1 MPVEWT
7 ALQRAAGLPSEDAA
21 DALRESLA
29 AGNLLRLRHGDTGI
43 PLSGDSL
50 LISRAAWMRLRGMLE
65 TTLDSFHQRNP
76 LRLGMPREE
85 LKSRLGI
92 RPARVFGELLGLAA
106 SEGILTTTEVLVQRT
121 GFSPRLTLKQ
131 RAAAADLLR
140 AFDAAPWSP
149 PARAEWEAAGA
160 DLIGYLIESGRLV
173 RVSADVL
180 FGSEAYAKL
189 VEWTTRTLDGGGEVT
204 VALLR
209 DQFATSR
216 KYALAFLEHLDERKI
231 TRRVGDVRLK
241 Y

>member
-1 MPVEWT
+1 M
-7 ALQRAAGLPSEDAA
+7 S
-21 DALRESLA
+21 
-29 AGNLLRLRHGDTGI
+29 
-43 PLSGDSL
+43 
-50 LISRAAWMRLRGMLE
+50 
-65 TTLDSFHQRNP
+65 
-76 LRLGMPREE
+76 REE

-92 RPARVFGELLGLAA
+92 RSARAFNDLLGLAVA
-106 SEGILTTTEVLVQRT
+106 EKVVATTETLVHRP
-121 GFSPRLTLKQ
+121 GFSPKLTPKQ
-131 RAAAADLLR
+131 RAAADDLLR

-149 PARAEWEAAGA
+149 PARAEWEAVGA

-180 FGSEAYAKL
+180 FGNDAYAKL
-189 VEWTTRTLDGGGEVT
+189 VEWTTRTLDGGEVT